1 MESKEYCP
9 RCRTLV
15 LVQLTESRQRR
26 TCPNG
31 TAREVLV
38 RTFHCASCR
47 CFLRSEDVPLPK
59 SEEQTPHA

>member
-9 RCRTLV
+9 RCRIFV
-15 LVQLTESRQRR
+15 LAIRTESRERR

-31 TAREVLV
+31 TTRDVLV
-38 RTFHCASCR
+38 RSLRCATCG

-59 SEEQTPHA
+59 EQPTAHA